1 MSIPDSPYGPST
13 DVASQAPVPAARP
26 RRGLGITSLVL
37 SLIPQALLLIFVVIA
52 SVDVAQDDTGWAILG
67 WAILGA
73 YGYALLGFLLGATA
87 LGIGIAAAVKNRGRG
102 LGIAGAV
109 IGGLTVLLVL
119 GLFGTV
125 FLQAF

>member
-1 MSIPDSPYGPST
+1 
-13 DVASQAPVPAARP
+13 
-26 RRGLGITSLVL
+26 LGITSLVL

-73 YGYALLGFLLGATA
+73 YGYALLGFLLGGTA

>member
-1 MSIPDSPYGPST
+1 MTIPESPYAPST
-13 DVASQAPVPAARP
+13 DVASPAPVPAARP

-73 YGYALLGFLLGATA
+73 YGYALLGFLLGGTA